1 MSKVE
6 KIESEVKD
14 LSPDELRTFR
24 TWFAQ
29 FDAEV
34 WDQQIADDVKNNRL
48 RDPAERALHDHAS
61 GRSTVL

>member
-6 KIESEVKD
+6 KIEGQVKD
-14 LSPDELRTFR
+14 LSPDELRAFR
-24 TWFAQ
+24 TWFVQ

-34 WDQQIADDVKNNRL
+34 WDQQIADDAKNNKL
-48 RDPAERALHDHAS
+48 RSLAERALQDHAA